1 MSRRP
6 AVVIALLLTAT
17 AAHAD
22 GAPRYLSLLNRSDN
36 SITALQ
42 VAVAGSEAFAPR
54 PIDPIAGGGGSTT
67 VRLGN
72 AGCRFDLHL
81 QFRNGRQVFYREVDI
96 CRGDTLV
103 VR

>member
-1 MSRRP
+1 MFCRR
-6 AVVIALLLTAT
+6 AVVTALLLAALTAQ
-17 AAHAD
+17 AGD
-22 GAPRYLSLLNRSDN
+22 VPRYLLLLNRSDN

-42 VAVAGSEAFAPR
+42 VAAAGTEAFESR
-54 PIDPIAGGGGSTT
+54 QIDPVAGGGGSTT

-81 QFRNGRQVFYREVDI
+81 QFRNGSQAFYRDVDI